1 MAFQSFN
8 VTSVDPSSS
17 SASFDHGVEY
27 PAVIAGLW
35 NASNEWQG
43 KVKHGVVVLVL
54 VEDNSRKLVYRSF
67 FMSLDGYVIG
77 KQACYCRI
85 MQGLLRCSDTDGAL
99 KDKINQA
106 GLSDLTQIVGRPCL
120 ARMVLKEKD
129 GKTWSSIETL
139 QGETPRFK
147 GLEIPSVESIEPVD
161 IEKCAGKF
169 VNITS
174 IDDCITIPT
183 LRVLG
188 RAHNPI
194 MKSIAEINAER
205 NDTVPQVAVNR
216 EAIEENFTIEV

>member
-8 VTSVDPSSS
+8 VTNVDSSSS

-43 KVKHGVVVLVL
+43 NVKHGVVVLVI
-54 VEDNSRKLVYRSF
+54 VEDNSHKLVYRSF

-120 ARMVLKEKD
+120 ARIVLKEKD

-169 VNITS
+169 VNLTS

-194 MKSIAEINAER
+194 MKSIAER
-205 NDTVPQVAVNR
+205 NDATPQVAVNH
-216 EAIEENFTIEV
+216 EAIDENFTSVF